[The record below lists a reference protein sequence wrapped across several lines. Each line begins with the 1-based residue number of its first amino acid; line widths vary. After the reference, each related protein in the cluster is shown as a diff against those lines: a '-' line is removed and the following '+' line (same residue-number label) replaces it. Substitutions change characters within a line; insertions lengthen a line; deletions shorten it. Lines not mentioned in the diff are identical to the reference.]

1 MRVLRSI
8 ATLVLAGGLVVAG
21 CTSAAT
27 PAPSSGGPTAPPSS
41 AGGGSV
47 TVNALSTT
55 LGMVLT
61 GPTGMTLYIHAGD
74 SGTSSTCT
82 GGCAT
87 AWPPL
92 TVGAG
97 GAAMGGSGVTGQF
110 GTLTRADGSI
120 QVTYAGMP
128 LYYWQ
133 ADAKAGDTT
142 GQNVNGFTVATVTG
156 GGAAG
161 SSQPTKPGY

>member
-41 AGGGSV
+41 TGGGSV
-47 TVNALSTT
+47 TVNASSTT

-74 SGTSSTCT
+74 SATSSTCT

-97 GAAMGGSGVTGQF
+97 GTATGGSGVTGQF

-142 GQNVNGFTVATVTG
+142 GQNVNGFTVATVGG

-161 SSQPTKPGY
+161 SPQPTKPGY